1 MLASLRIRSFAIIDE
16 LELELRSGLNVL
28 TGETGAGKSIL
39 VGALDLLLGGR
50 AAADAI
56 RQGSDEAVVEG
67 FFRLPDE
74 RARQALLDAD
84 LADPD
89 DPSIM
94 LVHRVVARSGRNRI
108 HVNGNMATV
117 AMLREVTRHLVDLS
131 SQHAQY
137 ALLDPSGHREV
148 VDRFGALDP
157 QRSAF
162 VAAYTELRGLEA
174 ERAELRRAERER
186 LEKEDFLKFQH
197 QELSDAALVS
207 GEDDG
212 LEGERRRLANAERLR
227 GGASSVL
234 DGLAGGRSNAIAAL
248 VDAER
253 ALRDLVSVDG
263 TLAPIRSRLE
273 SARIELEDVAFEMR
287 RYSSSVDGDPSRLA
301 TIDERLDLI
310 RRLKRKYGASID
322 EILRKMAEIGAE
334 LDRFSSA
341 EERIA
346 ELDRQIVACR
356 RRVIG
361 LGDQLSTARKEA
373 AVRLAHLVEEELR
386 SLAMGRCRVRVAVD
400 PAGANPEA
408 SIGPTGLDTV
418 ELLVAT
424 NSGEPHKPLARSAS
438 GGELSRILLALKGVL
453 LGSDPVSTSIF
464 DEVDAGVGGAVAEI
478 LGRKLKKASIG
489 RQVLCITHLPQV
501 AAYGDHHLLVEKGEH
516 EGRTVTHV
524 SALDATGRAD
534 EIARML
540 GGLTITQRTRE
551 HALEMLRI
559 AESADL

>member
-1 MLASLRIRSFAIIDE
+1 MLASLRVRSFAIIDE

-50 AAADAI
+50 ALADVV
-56 RQGSDEAVVEG
+56 RQGAEEATVEG
-67 FFRLPDE
+67 LFRLTDE
-74 RARQALLDAD
+74 RARQALRDAD

-89 DPSIM
+89 DPSVM
-94 LVHRVVARSGRNRI
+94 LVRRVVARSGRNRI
-108 HVNGNMATV
+108 HVNGNMATA
-117 AMLREVTRHLVDLS
+117 AMLRDVTRRLVDLS

-137 ALLDPSGHREV
+137 ALLDPAGHLEV
-148 VDRFGALDP
+148 LDRFGALDAH
-157 QRSAF
+157 RATY
-162 VAAYTELRGLEA
+162 VAAYADLRRLEA

-186 LEKEDFLKFQH
+186 LEREDFLRFQH
-197 QELSDAALVS
+197 QELADAALVP
-207 GEDDG
+207 GEDDS

-227 GGASSVL
+227 QGATAVL
-234 DGLAGGRSNAIAAL
+234 EGLGGGRSNAVASL
-248 VDAER
+248 VEAER

-263 TLAPIRSRLE
+263 TLAPLRSRLE
-273 SARIELEDVAFEMR
+273 SARIEVEDVAFEVR
-287 RYSSSVDGDPSRLA
+287 RYVSSVDGDPARLA
-301 TIDERLDLI
+301 AIDERLDLI
-310 RRLKRKYGASID
+310 RRIKRKYGASIE
-322 EILRKMAEIGAE
+322 EILRRMAEIGAE
-334 LDRFSSA
+334 LDRFSTA

-346 ELDRQIVACR
+346 ELDRQIVASR
-356 RRVIG
+356 QRVIA
-361 LGDQLSTARKEA
+361 LGDALSTARKEA

-400 PAGANPEA
+400 PAGASPEA

-418 ELLVAT
+418 ELLVST
-424 NSGEPHKPLARSAS
+424 NTGEPHKALARSAS

-478 LGRKLKKASIG
+478 LGRKLKKASLG

-501 AAYGDHHLLVEKGEH
+501 AAYGDHHLRVEKGEVD
-516 EGRTVTHV
+516 GRTVTRV
-524 SALDATGRAD
+524 SALDAAGRAE

-540 GGLTITQRTRE
+540 GGLTITRRTQE
-551 HALEMLRI
+551 HAHEMLRLAAS
-559 AESADL
+559 AEV